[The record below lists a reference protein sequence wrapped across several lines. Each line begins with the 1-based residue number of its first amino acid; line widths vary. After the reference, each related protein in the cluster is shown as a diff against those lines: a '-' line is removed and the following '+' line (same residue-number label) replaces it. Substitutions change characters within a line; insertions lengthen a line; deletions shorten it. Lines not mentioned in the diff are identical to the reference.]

1 MTSLASVFVEVR
13 PDTRGFSSELKA
25 SLAKSREAVDVAAK
39 LDTKA
44 LKPQLDA
51 LKADLK
57 SITLTKA
64 NIAVDSAQASAKL
77 KALRS
82 ELAGLREKVKIDAD
96 TSGIKARIAQVRSEM
111 GDITNQKATLSVDSA
126 TASAHIKAISAQLSA
141 FDGKTATADV
151 EVKGGRN
158 IKDLLGGFSAI
169 GATMSKIMTV
179 AGAVG
184 PAVLAV
190 GALVTS
196 AAAGATQMATAIGPA
211 LVGSVALGGVIKADV
226 AEYLELIKQI
236 KLDQQA
242 LVRSN
247 TSVDAARASLAGTT
261 KGTASYKSA
270 SARLTL
276 ALQDQADAQDTLNK
290 HTQQM
295 KREFGPLD
303 RGIDNYKKGLQALTH
318 ETRPAVVGLMGRSLN
333 IVAGILPR
341 LTPLVNGSAVAVNGL
356 VTQFAGFTKTDRFQ
370 GILDFFSRS
379 APVAITSLGHIVG
392 NLGMALLNIFAIGGS
407 GGSGPRLL
415 GVVEKLSAR
424 FRDWTASAEGVKSIS
439 DWFKRGRDNLAAM
452 SRLVTAVAVGLTGM
466 GSGKALAPLID
477 QITNKVIPP
486 LMEFLNNAS
495 AASALNAMVD
505 AAASVLNVFA
515 ALSASDSSLKAFA
528 RTLDIIATTAGWVT
542 RNIPGASA
550 VLATFFTIMGTNQAL
565 KLVGLGGPLKALT
578 GIIGGLGAKILV
590 TTGFMEAETA
600 ATSMN
605 SLATKRAAAAMAGRR
620 AMELLAAGSAKV
632 MAGAQW
638 LLNAAMDA
646 NPLGLFVIGLAAVAA
661 GLIYAYKHSETFRKI
676 VNAAMGAVKNAA
688 MDVVHWFTRS
698 FIPFFT
704 ETIPNAFDV
713 AGRFI
718 QRKWDAAT
726 GAVVRIAKSATGW
739 FSDHFIPFF
748 TKTIPNAFQNTISWV
763 RRNWPTILAILT
775 GPIGLATL
783 YISRHWDTITKHF
796 KDAKDWVLGTFR
808 TAWNRVQGMLMSPIT
823 NVRDSI
829 QRIFGRGGP
838 VRTAFSDA
846 VTGIKN
852 VWSNLSGAVRAPI
865 RFIVNTVYN
874 KGIVPFVNR
883 IPFIPGTLHT
893 IQGFD
898 VGGYTGQGGKYEP
911 AGIVHKNEHV
921 IRSESTEDVNRKA
934 PGFLDHLNKRG
945 AEALR
950 GVLPGFWIGGGV
962 KPAAGAVSQHSRA
975 KYPWAQWA
983 GDINE
988 PGSSDIGHPVHAWKS
1003 GVVAMVKHLLTSYGN
1018 HIRINHANNER
1029 TLYAHLS
1036 RVLVNV
1042 GQHVA
1047 QGQVIGLKG
1056 GTGNVTGPHLHF
1068 ELSGGSNRIDFGG
1081 QFGRSAAPYG
1091 GPSVADAQSS
1101 LNPASWIRS
1110 LRRMGSWG
1118 GALGGMV
1125 GGVVGHLKDV
1135 VVDKIRSAVKVAGDF
1150 LLTGGTGQFTANSRG
1165 VWKALRAAGWNQA
1178 AAAGIMGNMQ
1188 YESGFSPTVIQG
1200 GSHGSPAQAGSRG
1213 YGLVQWTPA
1222 SKIAH
1227 MLNGRAPTVGNE
1239 VAALTGEL
1247 RSGYGSLVHR
1257 MQGTKSPV
1265 NAAMAFLHEFERP
1278 ANPNQ
1283 PQRGLAATAWFNR
1296 FARAADGGGRLQ
1308 GRGVFLK
1315 NTVLD
1320 EKVLSPRETK
1330 THDALE
1336 PILAALQGGRG
1347 SAVFHIYDTDRK
1359 LLGSFEGIADDRV
1372 AAAEEFSGT
1381 RRRMG

>member
-1 MTSLASVFVEVR
+1 MTSLSSVFVEVR

-77 KALRS
+77 KALRG
-82 ELAGLREKVKIDAD
+82 ELAGLRDKVKIDAD

-141 FDGKTATADV
+141 FDGRTATADV

-158 IKDLLGGFSAI
+158 IKDVLGGFSAI

-276 ALQDQADAQDTLNK
+276 ALHDQADAQDTLNK

-295 KREFGPLD
+295 EREFGPLD

-341 LTPLVNGSAVAVNGL
+341 LIPLVNGSAVAVNGL

-578 GIIGGLGAKILV
+578 GIIGSLGAKILV
-590 TTGFMEAETA
+590 TTGFVEAETVA
-600 ATSMN
+600 MSTN
-605 SLATKRAAAAMAGRR
+605 SLATKRAALAIAGKR
-620 AMELLAAGSAKV
+620 AMELLAAGSAKA

-638 LLNAAMDA
+638 LLNAAMDAMDA

-676 VNAAMGAVKNAA
+676 VNAAMGAVKNIA

-704 ETIPNAFDV
+704 
-713 AGRFI
+713 
-718 QRKWDAAT
+718 
-726 GAVVRIAKSATGW
+726 
-739 FSDHFIPFF
+739 
-748 TKTIPNAFQNTISWV
+748 KTIPNAFQATVTWV
-763 RRNWPTILAILT
+763 KRHWPEILAILT

-783 YISRHWDTITKHF
+783 YVVRHWDSITKKF
-796 KDAKDWVLGTFR
+796 KAAKDWVVGTFKR
-808 TAWNRVQGMLMSPIT
+808 AWNAVQSVLETPVSNARTNIGRLIDKVHDFLVGVKNFVVGAFKREWKGLQTIFTDPVTAARNIFDNLLGPRGPI
-823 NVRDSI
+823 R
-829 QRIFGRGGP
+829 R
-838 VRTAFSDA
+838 AFTGA
-846 VTGIKN
+846 VNGIKN
-852 VWSNLSGAVRAPI
+852 IWSNLQGAVRAPI

-883 IPFIPGTLHT
+883 IPFIPGTLQT

-950 GVLPGFWIGGGV
+950 GVLPGFWIGGGI
-962 KPAAGAVSQHSRA
+962 KPAAGAVSQHSG
-975 KYPWAQWA
+975 YPWAQWA
-983 GDINE
+983 GDLNE
-988 PGSSDIGHPVHAWKS
+988 PGSSDIGHPVRAWKS
-1003 GVVAMVKHLLTSYGN
+1003 GIVAMVKHLLTSYGN

-1125 GGVVGHLKDV
+1125 GGVVGHLKDTV
-1135 VVDKIRSAVKVAGDF
+1135 IDKIKSAVKVAGDF

-1296 FARAADGGGRLQ
+1296 FARAADSGGRLQ

-1336 PILAALQGGRG
+1336 PILAALQGGSG

-1372 AAAEEFSGT
+1372 AAAEEFNGT